1 MCESRDA
8 SVRLVLF
15 EKTALSLP
23 RPYNRRHYG
32 KGYGMHRHEG
42 SLMVFGNSHAEA
54 TRAPGRSQGSSPWF
68 LHIFLCAILL
78 LAFAVSAPLNVQ
90 AQTRSAEED
99 KAAGPG
105 NRGRIG
111 MKQMKR
117 ASRDFDHIDEDNDG
131 KISLGEWRR
140 RGNFESLDKDGDG
153 YLSEDEM
160 SRIYFAGRR
169 GKLLQPIVP
178 GATPEMDS
186 SVQTDR
192 VAVSK
197 LDSETYCSVTREPRC
212 GVVASADRGLRETGI
227 GPMFPKHANC
237 LGIDDYYAMSYSHK
251 RNSATVVHG
260 GMDIPAPQGTPILA
274 VAAGTV
280 VGKFLGKNSQRGI
293 EIVLRHSPED
303 TGRPFWTYTQYAH
316 LSEMPVHVVGQRVR
330 RGEVIG
336 LTGSTGI
343 DASSKAESTHR
354 RPAIHFAAWFS
365 LRREFAEE
373 DGVIIPVE
381 SQWMDP
387 NAMYRNGLPYDSR
400 SLSAL
405 PEGEKFVSI
414 PVMFI
419 DGTTQPADTKL
430 IWPYT
435 CARQ

>member
-1 MCESRDA
+1 
-8 SVRLVLF
+8 
-15 EKTALSLP
+15 
-23 RPYNRRHYG
+23 
-32 KGYGMHRHEG
+32 
-42 SLMVFGNSHAEA
+42 MVFNSNRSKANCA
-54 TRAPGRSQGSSPWF
+54 TGRNRGAPTRL
-68 LHIFLCAILL
+68 LHIFLCTLCS
-78 LAFAVSAPLNVQ
+78 LAFTVSAPLKVQ
-90 AQTRSAEED
+90 AQTNSAEEA

-117 ASRDFDHIDEDNDG
+117 ASKDFSHIDEDSDG
-131 KISLGEWRR
+131 KISPAEWRR
-140 RGNFESLDKDGDG
+140 RGNFELLDKDGDG

-160 SRIYFAGRR
+160 SRLYFAGRR
-169 GKLLQPIVP
+169 GKVLQPIVP
-178 GATPEMDS
+178 GTTPEMDD

-212 GVVASADRGLRETGI
+212 SMGISSNLGLLETGI
-227 GPMFPKHANC
+227 GPVFPKQANC

-251 RNSATVVHG
+251 RSSAAAVHG

-280 VGKFLGKNSQRGI
+280 VGKFAGQNSQRGI

-316 LSEMPVHVVGQRVR
+316 LSEMPAHVIGQRVR

-354 RPAIHFAAWFS
+354 RPAIHFAVWFS
-365 LRREFAEE
+365 LQREFAEE
-373 DGVIIPVE
+373 DGVIIPVK

-387 NAMYRNGLPYDSR
+387 NAIYRDGPPYDSK
-400 SLSAL
+400 SLKTL
-405 PEGEKFVSI
+405 PDGEKSVSI